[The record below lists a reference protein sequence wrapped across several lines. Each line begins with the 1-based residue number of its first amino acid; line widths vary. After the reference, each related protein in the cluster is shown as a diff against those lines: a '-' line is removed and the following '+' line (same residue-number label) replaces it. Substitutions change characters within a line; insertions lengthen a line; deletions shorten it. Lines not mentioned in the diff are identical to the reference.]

1 MGDGLPA
8 VPFCFTE
15 VLHAYIEIHHAALRL

>member
-1 MGDGLPA
+1 MGDSLPA
-8 VPFCFTE
+8 APFCFTE